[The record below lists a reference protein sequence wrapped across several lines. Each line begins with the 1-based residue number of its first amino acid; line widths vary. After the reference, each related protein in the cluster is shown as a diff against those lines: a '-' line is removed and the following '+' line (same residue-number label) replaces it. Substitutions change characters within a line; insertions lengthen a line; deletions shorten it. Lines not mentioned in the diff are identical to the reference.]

1 MRSAVTPRTVE
12 PYEREDLIQWP
23 ATFFAPSSAEAR
35 RKNFDRD
42 AP

>member
-1 MRSAVTPRTVE
+1 MRSAVTPQTVE
-12 PYEREDLIQWP
+12 PYEREDPIERP
-23 ATFFAPSSAEAR
+23 ATFFAPSGAEAR